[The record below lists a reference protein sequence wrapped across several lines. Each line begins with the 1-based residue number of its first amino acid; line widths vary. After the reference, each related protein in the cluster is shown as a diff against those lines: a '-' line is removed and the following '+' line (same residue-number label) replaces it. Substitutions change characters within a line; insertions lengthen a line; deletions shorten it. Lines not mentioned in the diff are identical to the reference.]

1 MSIVTSDA
9 FAPDASDVLP
19 EAAVAIRTR
28 SAHGSA
34 QRSFTV
40 DLPDYSGPFE
50 ALLGLLARHR
60 LDLTELSLSAI
71 TEEFL
76 AYVRGMDVA
85 ADLDEASSFLD
96 VASVLVEAKSAALLP
111 SSGTPAEGDDA
122 MQALRERDLLFAR
135 LLQYQAFARAAE
147 GIGSRLGAYGQ
158 WIAHPG
164 SPGELSAVLPRL
176 EWTVTPDGLARIAAR
191 VLSDSPTARIAAHR
205 LHEPLVDLR
214 AEARLVRSRL
224 LGLSDEKGTTFS
236 ELCAD
241 ASSRIVIVARFL
253 AVLVFLREGSVQF
266 RQEEPFGV
274 LHLRCS
280 PEARRDPGSSWADGP
295 SPENDVDAHDGD
307 GSRGA
312 GGGVRHAEAAR
323 NPGGRE

>member
-1 MSIVTSDA
+1 MMSG
-9 FAPDASDVLP
+9 PASSP
-19 EAAVAIRTR
+19 RTP
-28 SAHGSA
+28 
-34 QRSFTV
+34 FTV
-40 DLPDYSGPFE
+40 DIPDYSGPFE
-50 ALLGLLARHR
+50 ALLGLLAKRR

-76 AYVRGMDVA
+76 AYVRGMDA
-85 ADLDEASSFLD
+85 SEDLDEASSFLD

-111 SSGTPAEGDDA
+111 SSGSSAEGDDA
-122 MQALRERDLLFAR
+122 MQALRDRDLLFAR

-147 GIGSRLGAYGQ
+147 DIGGRLETHGR

-164 SPGELSAVLPRL
+164 SPGELSGLLPPL

-191 VLSDSPTARIAAHR
+191 VLSDSPTTRIAAHR

-214 AEARLVRSRL
+214 AQARLVRSRL
-224 LGLSDEKGTTFS
+224 LALPDDGGTTFA

-266 RQEEPFGV
+266 RQEEPFGA
-274 LHLRCS
+274 LHLRWS
-280 PEARRDPGSSWADGP
+280 PEARRDPPRSSWADGP
-295 SPENDVDAHDGD
+295 SQRDGD
-307 GSRGA
+307 GPEDDGSGA
-312 GGGVRHAEAAR
+312 GGGGDGLGNDGLEGDRPHD
-323 NPGGRE
+323 GGRDPGRASADQSVEGSE

>member
-1 MSIVTSDA
+1 M
-9 FAPDASDVLP
+9 
-19 EAAVAIRTR
+19 
-28 SAHGSA
+28 
-34 QRSFTV
+34 
-40 DLPDYSGPFE
+40 PDYSGPFE
-50 ALLGLLARHR
+50 ALIGLLARHS

-85 ADLDEASSFLD
+85 ANLDEASSFLD

-111 SSGTPAEGDDA
+111 SPGTPGDGDDA

-147 GIGSRLGAYGQ
+147 DIGSRLEAYGG

-176 EWTVTPDGLARIAAR
+176 EWTVTPMGLAQVAAR
-191 VLSDSPTARIAAHR
+191 VLSDSPAVRISAHR

-224 LGLSDEKGTTFS
+224 LSLSDEKGTTFD

-266 RQEEPFGV
+266 RQKEPFGV

-280 PEARRDPGSSWADGP
+280 PEARRGRRASWADGP
-295 SPENDVDAHDGD
+295 SGESDDDPYGGDGPGGD
-307 GSRGA
+307 GSRSAGEDRRPAEPARNA
-312 GGGVRHAEAAR
+312 GGR
-323 NPGGRE
+323 P